1 MCSNICVWEALIN
14 YGRLGYYSPIF
25 NYRYNIGETYTSYLD
40 RNKNS
45 VSVDIGLHSFGY
57 NIKIV
62 SPYAGRY
69 ECLHI
74 IVLILMN
81 LLILQVFPEG
91 SHYYTDGQ
99 QMIL

>member
-1 MCSNICVWEALIN
+1 MVGQIIIHQYLI
-14 YGRLGYYSPIF
+14 I
-25 NYRYNIGETYTSYLD
+25 
-40 RNKNS
+40 
-45 VSVDIGLHSFGY
+45 DIGLHSFGY

-69 ECLHI
+69 ECRRDTHNSFDIDESIDTIGLFI
-74 IVLILMN
+74 
-81 LLILQVFPEG
+81 G